1 LKSILK
7 CKKLYR
13 INTIM
18 TAPLDQAM
26 EEEIKNCVRKEFTV
40 YYKNDGILYR
50 KTTTRDFMS
59 NNDFIDSTRVI
70 SLGKTDA

>member
-1 LKSILK
+1 
-7 CKKLYR
+7 
-13 INTIM
+13 M

-26 EEEIKNCVRKEFTV
+26 VYESKNVVRKEFTV
-40 YYKNDGILYR
+40 YYKKDGILYR

>member
-1 LKSILK
+1 MS
-7 CKKLYR
+7 
-13 INTIM
+13 
-18 TAPLDQAM
+18 APLDQAM
-26 EEEIKNCVRKEFTV
+26 VYESENCVRKEFTV

>member
-1 LKSILK
+1 
-7 CKKLYR
+7 
-13 INTIM
+13 M
-18 TAPLDQAM
+18 TTPLDQAM
-26 EEEIKNCVRKEFTV
+26 KDEIKNCVRKEFTV

>member
-1 LKSILK
+1 
-7 CKKLYR
+7 
-13 INTIM
+13 M

-26 EEEIKNCVRKEFTV
+26 KDDIKNCVRKEFTV

>member
-1 LKSILK
+1 
-7 CKKLYR
+7 
-13 INTIM
+13 M
-18 TAPLDQAM
+18 TAPLDQAIK
-26 EEEIKNCVRKEFTV
+26 EEIKNCVRKEFTV

>member
-1 LKSILK
+1 
-7 CKKLYR
+7 
-13 INTIM
+13 M

-26 EEEIKNCVRKEFTV
+26 KEEIKNCVRKEFTV

-70 SLGKTDA
+70 SLGKNE

>member
-1 LKSILK
+1 
-7 CKKLYR
+7 
-13 INTIM
+13 M

-26 EEEIKNCVRKEFTV
+26 KDEIKNCVRKEFTV

-59 NNDFIDSTRVI
+59 NNDKFNGIYFWRIWGFSWII
-70 SLGKTDA
+70 S

>member
-1 LKSILK
+1 
-7 CKKLYR
+7 
-13 INTIM
+13 M

-26 EEEIKNCVRKEFTV
+26 KEEIKNCVRKEFTV

>member
-1 LKSILK
+1 
-7 CKKLYR
+7 
-13 INTIM
+13 M

-50 KTTTRDFMS
+50 KTTIRDFMM

>member
-1 LKSILK
+1 
-7 CKKLYR
+7 
-13 INTIM
+13 M
-18 TAPLDQAM
+18 TAPLDRAM

>member
-1 LKSILK
+1 
-7 CKKLYR
+7 
-13 INTIM
+13 M

-26 EEEIKNCVRKEFTV
+26 KDEIKNCVRKEFTV

>member
-1 LKSILK
+1 
-7 CKKLYR
+7 
-13 INTIM
+13 M

-40 YYKNDGILYR
+40 YYKNDGTLYR

>member
-1 LKSILK
+1 
-7 CKKLYR
+7 
-13 INTIM
+13 M

-26 EEEIKNCVRKEFTV
+26 EEEIENCVRKEFTV

-70 SLGKTDA
+70 SLGKNE

>member
-1 LKSILK
+1 
-7 CKKLYR
+7 
-13 INTIM
+13 M

-26 EEEIKNCVRKEFTV
+26 KEEIKNCVRKEFTV
-40 YYKNDGILYR
+40 YYKNDGTLYR

>member
-1 LKSILK
+1 
-7 CKKLYR
+7 
-13 INTIM
+13 M

-26 EEEIKNCVRKEFTV
+26 KDEIKNCVRKEFTV

-50 KTTTRDFMS
+50 KTTTRDFIS

>member
-1 LKSILK
+1 
-7 CKKLYR
+7 
-13 INTIM
+13 M

-26 EEEIKNCVRKEFTV
+26 KDEIKNCVRKEFTV

-70 SLGKTDA
+70 SLGKIDA